1 MDRKLELTSGK
12 KGNMMFCM
20 KKRTLLAAG
29 FLFLAFCTEFFS
41 NVGSLIAS
49 RGYFIPKE
57 SSLFTFRVTLEN
69 TGNGEYWLYG
79 EDDAFYYYAGV
90 MPYAVMAKDVPCPG
104 LDKLDYRTWCGVAV
118 PTHDGYPQ

>member
-1 MDRKLELTSGK
+1 MLSLKFVRSLKWLS
-12 KGNMMFCM
+12 F
-20 KKRTLLAAG
+20 LL
-29 FLFLAFCTEFFS
+29 LLYVVLCTNFFS
-41 NVGSLIAS
+41 NIGSLIVS
-49 RGYFIPKE
+49 RGYFIPEE

-104 LDKLDYRTWCGVAV
+104 LDKLDYRTWCGVVV
-118 PTHDGYPQ
+118 PQHDGYP